1 MKIQSA
7 HFLKS
12 CVAPK
17 DYPVVN
23 LPEIA
28 FAGKSNVGKSSLIN
42 TLTQRKGLAK
52 TSQLPGCTQLI
63 NFFIIN
69 EKFSLVDLPGYGY
82 AKAPVTVKKQWGPM
96 VEAYLKERQTLRLV
110 LLLLDIRRDGDE
122 KDHDLINW
130 LQSYQLPHLIVF
142 TKVDKLSKQQAML
155 RSHSILASFG
165 QPPAPLVLFSA
176 RTGQGKAELW
186 AAIEKHILIENMP

>member
-12 CVAPK
+12 SVALK
-17 DYPVVN
+17 DYPLLN

-42 TLTQRKGLAK
+42 ALTGRKGLAK

-69 EKFSLVDLPGYGY
+69 EKFSLVDLPGYGF
-82 AKAPVTVKKQWGPM
+82 AKAPLAVKRQWGLM
-96 VEAYLKERQTLRLV
+96 VETYLKERQTLCLV

-122 KDHDLINW
+122 KDRDLLNW
-130 LQSYQLPHLIVF
+130 LQFYQLPHLVVF
-142 TKVDKLSKQQAML
+142 TKVDKLSKQQVMM
-155 RSHSILASFG
+155 RSRSILTSFG
-165 QPPAPLVLFSA
+165 QPLEPVILFSA
-176 RTGQGKAELW
+176 RTGQGKVELW
-186 AAIEKHILIENMP
+186 AEIQKHLHIDNIP

>member
-12 CVAPK
+12 CVALK
-17 DYPVVN
+17 DYPILN

-42 TLTQRKGLAK
+42 ILTQRKGLAK

-63 NFFIIN
+63 NFFVIN
-69 EKFSLVDLPGYGY
+69 EFFSLVDLPGYGF
-82 AKAPVTVKKQWGPM
+82 AKAPLAVKNQWGPM
-96 VEAYLKERQTLRLV
+96 VEAYLKERQPLRLV

-122 KDHDLINW
+122 KDRDLLNW
-130 LQSYQLPHLIVF
+130 LQSYHIPHLIVF

-155 RSHSILASFG
+155 RSRSILASFG
-165 QPPAPLVLFSA
+165 QPPVPLILFSV
-176 RTGQGKAELW
+176 RTGEGRAELW
-186 AAIEKHILIENMP
+186 SEIEKHIFLENMP